1 MKKFPQIL
9 IVLFFIVFAIGCK
22 NEYDIIGL
30 SMQDQDD
37 LLGNTFT
44 DTTTLTAFSLREDS
58 VNTTNLSNSIVGY
71 IKDPVFGLTQAGIY
85 SQYLLS
91 GNSVNFG
98 TDPVL
103 DSVILTLQY
112 AGYFGDTLAPLTIKV
127 HELTESLIDD
137 NKYYNFNTTE
147 YNNLNLTYLTNFQ
160 LYPKPTTNVT
170 IDTTTYDSHIRIRL
184 SDGLGN
190 RFLQNP
196 DQLSDDETFL
206 DYFKGLYIVATA
218 TTGSGSLLYINMTSS
233 VSGINIYYHNQEGY
247 KKYALVSSSESV
259 FYNYYTHDYNQ
270 STDNIFKD
278 QVLNGNTSLGGEKLY
293 TQPLAG
299 VKTKILF
306 PNIQKSFKDQDVVIN
321 KAELVISNVSADELY
336 FFQPYNLSLQAITDN
351 GVSYLPDDEYYTSTD
366 YFGGIYDEDT
376 KEYRFRIT
384 QYIQQLILQSDAGQG
399 IYLVVSGAGIRGN
412 RLIFAGT
419 DASLNPDNRLR
430 LELTYTT
437 Y

>member
-9 IVLFFIVFAIGCK
+9 IVLFLIVFAISCK

-30 SMQDQDD
+30 SMQDQDN

-44 DTTTLTAFSLREDS
+44 DTTTLVAYSLREDS
-58 VNTTNLSNSIVGY
+58 VNTTNLSNSVLGY

-91 GNSVNFG
+91 GSSVNFG

-103 DSVILTLQY
+103 DSVVLTLQY
-112 AGYFGDTLAPLTIKV
+112 AGYFGDTLSPLTIKV
-127 HELTESLIDD
+127 HELDESLIEDT
-137 NKYYNFNTTE
+137 KYYNFDMTE

-160 LYPKPTTNVT
+160 LYPKPTTSIT

-184 SDGLGN
+184 SDELGN
-190 RFLQNP
+190 RFLQNQG
-196 DQLSDDETFL
+196 QLSDDATFL
-206 DYFKGLYIVATA
+206 NFFKGLYIVATA
-218 TTGSGSLLYINMTSS
+218 TSGSGSLLYINMTSS

-247 KKYALVSSSESV
+247 KKYTLVSSSESV
-259 FYNYYTHDYNQ
+259 FYNYYTHDYTQ
-270 STDNIFKD
+270 STDNIFKN
-278 QVLNGNTSLGGEKLY
+278 QVLDGNTSLGGQKLY
-293 TQPLAG
+293 AQPLAG

-306 PNIQKSFKDQDVVIN
+306 PYIQKSFKDQDVVIN
-321 KAELVISNVSADELY
+321 KAELVITNISADELY
-336 FFQPYNLSLQAITDN
+336 FFQPYNLSLQAIIDD

-384 QYIQQLILQSDAGQG
+384 QYIQQLILQSEDGQG

-419 DASLNPDNRLR
+419 DGTLNPDNRLR